1 MDYQLSNYN
10 RKRIRPLIEE
20 ISFKN
25 INFKY
30 FLTLDYWFKMVD
42 EIRLLEDSKHL
53 RKLLRKIFKWPI
65 RFFFCNE
72 KHLKNPESPV
82 YLGYH
87 RHILMEEIPDVKL
100 RDIDTVIRRHHHST
114 PHGKAGL
121 DIKLISSHQ
130 DLRRLTSYMTKQIDY
145 PQLNIDRTKV
155 IDVVNSDIGKNHFSV
170 KGQKRNDWIYQKP
183 QDNKLI
189 II

>member
-100 RDIDTVIRRHHHST
+100 RDIDTAIRRHHHST
-114 PHGKAGL
+114 PHGKSGL
-121 DIKLISSHQ
+121 DIKLINSKK
-130 DLRRLTSYMTKQIDY
+130 DLSYITSYMTKQIDY